1 MQIILLQKDFS
12 NRAFFESLC
21 TSPIYFITHMML
33 QIFCLLPGD
42 EILSINGRQVEGMT
56 DMEALALLAKAGP
69 TVLLEVV
76 KHAFLWRR
84 M

>member
-1 MQIILLQKDFS
+1 
-12 NRAFFESLC
+12 
-21 TSPIYFITHMML
+21 MML
-33 QIFCLLPGD
+33 QALRLLPGD

-76 KHAFLWRR
+76 KHAFLWRGMWSFSWYLFR
-84 M
+84 IYAELLS